1 MENFRNNVAV
11 GIVVSY
17 RPPVF
22 DFELPAGGGQTQ
34 STRTPHTFLVKS
46 ILQLEIIIF
55 TVPRNPTGV
64 GSWSFFFACWSAFSY
79 RADLGPYTG
88 EGKTQDPNLKTLEL
102 GYKCL

>member
-46 ILQLEIIIF
+46 ILQLEIIFIF
-55 TVPRNPTGV
+55 TVQAC
-64 GSWSFFFACWSAFSY
+64 SWSFFFAFSY

-88 EGKTQDPNLKTLEL
+88 EGKTQDSNLRTLEP
-102 GYKCL
+102 

>member
-17 RPPVF
+17 SPPVF

-46 ILQLEIIIF
+46 ILQLEIIF
-55 TVPRNPTGV
+55 TVPI

-88 EGKTQDPNLKTLEL
+88 EGKTQDSNLKTLEL